1 MQKNKLTFSV
11 IIPLYNKEN
20 YIYNTLTSVI
30 DQSYSNFEIII
41 VNDGS
46 TDKSLEIIQNI
57 NDSRIRI
64 FNQQNKGVSSARNLG
79 IKNAKGTLIAFL
91 DADDLWK
98 KNHLEELYQ
107 LYTLHPNCG
116 MYCSR
121 YFMKISKHKIIPIS
135 YSYEISDDY
144 KGVLKDYFKTS
155 LVYRVGLPSAVVIP
169 NYLFQLGFAFNIN
182 VNNGEDLELFTQIAI
197 SYPIAI
203 TNSYTTEYNFIIDNQ
218 LSKTPITQKKLCHL
232 DQFNTAEKDN
242 NSLKQFLDI
251 YRKEYSLHFKMAK
264 DYNQAKNYYNKISSC
279 NISWR
284 FRILFHLPR
293 IILLSLLFSKRFLR
307 NKGFDFSIY
316 N

>member
-98 KNHLEELYQ
+98 K
-107 LYTLHPNCG
+107 
-116 MYCSR
+116 
-121 YFMKISKHKIIPIS
+121 II
-135 YSYEISDDY
+135 
-144 KGVLKDYFKTS
+144 
-155 LVYRVGLPSAVVIP
+155 
-169 NYLFQLGFAFNIN
+169 
-182 VNNGEDLELFTQIAI
+182 
-197 SYPIAI
+197 
-203 TNSYTTEYNFIIDNQ
+203 
-218 LSKTPITQKKLCHL
+218 
-232 DQFNTAEKDN
+232 
-242 NSLKQFLDI
+242 
-251 YRKEYSLHFKMAK
+251 
-264 DYNQAKNYYNKISSC
+264 
-279 NISWR
+279 
-284 FRILFHLPR
+284 
-293 IILLSLLFSKRFLR
+293 
-307 NKGFDFSIY
+307 
-316 N
+316 